1 MKTNKRNLKKAI
13 QSMAEAVVT
22 TVLPSAVY
30 AKAITEQ
37 RANEIISNMS
47 AATATAMSRLAVSF
61 DKRMAEF
68 ESRKAYNA
76 ARTAYYKAAF
86 EKAHA
91 DFKATVA
98 DALKEINESL
108 KK

>member
-1 MKTNKRNLKKAI
+1 MKTSKRNLKKAI
-13 QSMAEAVVT
+13 HSMADAVVT
-22 TVLPSAVY
+22 TVLPGAVY

-47 AATATAMSRLAVSF
+47 EATARALSRLSISF
-61 DKRMAEF
+61 DKGLADF
-68 ESRKAYNA
+68 ETRRAYNA
-76 ARTAYYKAAF
+76 ARSAYYKAAY

-91 DFKATVA
+91 EFQKTVQ
-98 DALKEINESL
+98 DTLKEVNESL

>member
-1 MKTNKRNLKKAI
+1 MKTNKRNLKKI
-13 QSMAEAVVT
+13 IHSMADAVVT

-37 RANEIISNMS
+37 RADEIISNMS
-47 AATATAMSRLAVSF
+47 AATAKALSRLAVSF
-61 DKRMAEF
+61 DKGLAEF

-76 ARTAYYKAAF
+76 ARTAYYKAAY

-91 DFKATVA
+91 EFKATVQ
-98 DALKEINESL
+98 DTLKEVNESL